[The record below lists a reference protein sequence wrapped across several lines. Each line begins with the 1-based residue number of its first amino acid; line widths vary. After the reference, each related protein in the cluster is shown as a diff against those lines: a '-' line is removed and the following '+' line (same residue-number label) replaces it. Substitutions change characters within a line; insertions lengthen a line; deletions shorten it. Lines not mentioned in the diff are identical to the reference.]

1 MTTIMGTTMMKIKMW
16 MSCGQSD
23 PGGGADSRQ
32 RDRDACPF
40 ATIGSLLTTPSWWWS
55 SCWWW
60 WSSSSSSSWPSW
72 RSGGVWSH
80 ETFQLWP
87 DLLSQLCPF
96 IFIIFMIIKIIMIIK
111 ICFVF
116 CCLRLT
122 MLTVDNDGD
131 GKYVESDVCFDEIV
145 ARGRPWKPITAF
157 RFIEAYHW
165 THTSDMPC
173 LLARSMLI
181 IFCWLPS
188 GQYLHFSHPTQRSTR
203 ISF

>member
-1 MTTIMGTTMMKIKMW
+1 M
-16 MSCGQSD
+16 
-23 PGGGADSRQ
+23 
-32 RDRDACPF
+32 
-40 ATIGSLLTTPSWWWS
+40 
-55 SCWWW
+55 
-60 WSSSSSSSWPSW
+60 SSWPSW
-72 RSGGVWSH
+72 RSRGVWSH

-87 DLLSQLCPF
+87 DLLSQFCPF
-96 IFIIFMIIKIIMIIK
+96 IFIIFMIVMIIMIIK

-116 CCLRLT
+116 CCLLLT
-122 MLTVDNDGD
+122 MLTVDDNNGD

-165 THTSDMPC
+165 THSYTSDMPC